1 MFADNNT
8 SMPKVY
14 KKPPPPPKIKK
25 YIFPSTNTQFD
36 KLISLYSKT
45 KKKILSN
52 SWMFALCSMNRI
64 KYVLDVINKFAL
76 DIFLDLAT

>member
-8 SMPKVY
+8 YMPKVY
-14 KKPPPPPKIKK
+14 KKAPPTPRKNIKFLSMIVKK

-52 SWMFALCSMNRI
+52 S
-64 KYVLDVINKFAL
+64 
-76 DIFLDLAT
+76 